1 MDEKAAD
8 LIREYAGTFPV
19 DDIGFA
25 SADEYSSPR
34 SPDLRSIF
42 PDISSIVVM
51 AYRELSTCTSDN
63 MQIAMNGRLDLM
75 EYSRSC
81 NYKLANFIE
90 SRLSGRAMTVPVSYP
105 LPMTKETQG
114 AVADVSM
121 RHAAVAAGLAEFGR
135 NNCVLHPRL
144 GSRVIFTA
152 VLTDLDL
159 PPAKER
165 VTGVCDD
172 CGLCVDACPS
182 GALDEEGRTDVMKCL
197 KVCQPFG
204 MGGNIKFWSKALSST
219 GEEATQM
226 LLDDRYWRL
235 LQAGSIGF
243 QYFCFNCIR
252 ECPAGSDR

>member
-1 MDEKAAD
+1 MDEKAAR
-8 LIREYAGTFPV
+8 LITEYVKSFPV

-25 SADEYSSPR
+25 SPDEYSSPR
-34 SPDLRSIF
+34 SPDIRSIF
-42 PDISSIVVM
+42 PEVSTIVVM
-51 AYRELSTCTSDN
+51 AYRELSTCMSDN

-75 EYSRSC
+75 EFSRSC
-81 NYKLANFIE
+81 DYKLAHFIE
-90 SRLSGRAMTVPVSYP
+90 SELKGRAMTVPVSYP
-105 LPMTKETQG
+105 LPMTSETQG

-152 VLTDLDL
+152 VLTDLEL

-172 CGLCVDACPS
+172 CGLCVDACPA
-182 GALDEEGRTDVMKCL
+182 GALDEEGRTDVLKCL
-197 KVCQPFG
+197 KVCQPYG
-204 MGGNIKFWSKALSST
+204 VGGNIRFWSKALAA
-219 GEEATQM
+219 GDEEAAQM
-226 LLDDRYWRL
+226 LSDEKYWRL
-235 LQAGSIGF
+235 LQAASIGF

-252 ECPAGSDR
+252 ECPAGSER